1 MRPRH
6 RPRVAGFTLIELL
19 LVLAILGVL
28 AAIAVP
34 VGEVTLQRHREAELR
49 LALREIRGAIDAHKR
64 AYDEGRILKTLNAT
78 GYPKTLAVLVE
89 GVEDARDPKKAKMYF
104 LRRIPPDPM
113 AQGGAADPAGTWG
126 KRAYA
131 SEPQEPKEG
140 EDVFDVYS
148 RSTRVGLNGVPY
160 NKW

>member
-1 MRPRH
+1 MRR
-6 RPRVAGFTLIELL
+6 RIRQGSEGFTLLELL

-28 AAIAVP
+28 AGIAAP
-34 VGEVTLQRHREAELR
+34 IGELTLQRHREAELR

-64 AYDEGRILKTLNAT
+64 AYDEGRILKTLNST
-78 GYPKTLAVLVE
+78 GFPKTLATLVE

-113 AQGGAADPAGTWG
+113 ASGSTADPAATWG

-140 EDVFDVYS
+140 EDVYDVFS
-148 RSTRVGLNGVPY
+148 RSARVGLNGVPY